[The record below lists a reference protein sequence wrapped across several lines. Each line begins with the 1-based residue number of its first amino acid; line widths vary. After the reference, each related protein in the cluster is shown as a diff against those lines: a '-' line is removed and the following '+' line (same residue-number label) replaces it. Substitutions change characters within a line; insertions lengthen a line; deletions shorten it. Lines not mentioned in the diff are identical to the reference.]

1 MHRAAVGRC
10 GETDFGAGIG
20 AAMAYAP
27 LMAAL
32 ENALVGNG
40 RMLALIAPG
49 GDAEWASLSRFD
61 AHPFF
66 AALTAVDGG
75 CFAVAPLGAIVARQV
90 GYHPSSNAVRS
101 SLAFEGGRLA
111 IDDIALPVSAAGVA
125 SEAVPGAA
133 SGAVPAAEWVRIV
146 RPLDGPVTV
155 RVIFT
160 PRMGGA
166 VPRLTAD
173 GIEVG
178 SLALRIGPPDLGV
191 TSAAVLRGEPVTID
205 RPLVLVLADGAPA
218 TPATLAAAEAVLDEA
233 LATGRAH
240 IDRLPLALPPIAHR
254 AYSCLTQHVYA
265 ATGAIIAGVIA
276 SDPAD
281 RPRRLWLREATE
293 AADTLLSLGSFEP
306 ARRLLTLLRQMS
318 GGAPLRA
325 DYAIEPQRPSNA
337 DTPAAPAERAGRVL
351 HLAHR
356 IHTVSGARPNRMS
369 YEWLAGLVEQVA
381 EQRGRPDGGPW
392 DGPAGAYTV
401 SHLWSWAAFDRGAR
415 VARLVGEAPRAERW
429 AALAESEAALIRH
442 AMDDVGLLAGTVH
455 GRRLDPA
462 VCVARRLGFV
472 DEASP
477 AWLRTLDGLA
487 ASAVDGLV
495 PTPLGARPLAATFW
509 TAEALAR
516 AGWGERARGLF
527 DAAARFA
534 NPAGLFAEAVGVDG
548 QPEGRFPSLAVHVAA
563 LRAAMA
569 MR

>member
-1 MHRAAVGRC
+1 MVRC
-10 GETDFGAGIG
+10 WETDFGAGIG
-20 AAMAYAP
+20 PAMAYAP
-27 LMAAL
+27 PMAAL
-32 ENALVGNG
+32 DHALVGNG

-61 AHPFF
+61 AHPFC

-75 CFAVAPLGAIVARQV
+75 SFAVAPVGAIVSRQV
-90 GYHPSSNAVRS
+90 AYHPSSNAVRS

-111 IDDIALPVSAAGVA
+111 IDDIALPV
-125 SEAVPGAA
+125 PA
-133 SGAVPAAEWVRIV
+133 SGTAPAAEWIRIV
-146 RPLDGPVTV
+146 RPLEGPVTV

-178 SLALRIGPPDLGV
+178 SLALRIGPVEVGV
-191 TSAAVLRGEPVTID
+191 TAAAVLRGEPVTID
-205 RPLVLVLADGAPA
+205 RPLVLVLADGLPE
-218 TPATLAAAEAVLDEA
+218 TPATLAAAEAVLDDA
-233 LATGRAH
+233 LATGRAR

-293 AADTLLSLGSFEP
+293 AADTLLSLGSFDP

-325 DYAIEPQRPSNA
+325 DYAIEPLRPSNA

-381 EQRGRPDGGPW
+381 EQRGRPDCGPW

-442 AMDDVGLLAGTVH
+442 AMDDVGLLASTLH

-462 VCVARRLGFV
+462 VCIARRLGFV
-472 DEASP
+472 DEGTP

-495 PTPLGARPLAATFW
+495 PSPLGSWPLGARPLAATFW

-516 AGWGERARGLF
+516 AGWGERARALF
-527 DAAARFA
+527 EAAARYA

-548 QPEGRFPSLAVHVAA
+548 QPEGRFPSVAVHVAA